1 MPSHFIGIFSLGPC
15 ILFYFF
21 RCLTPPPLATDE
33 GHISS
38 HFPPHF
44 AQTQLG
50 HLRDAYGKTLKIL
63 GAAPVAG
70 AAGSEAAGALLEPLA
85 PEVGTSMP

>member
-1 MPSHFIGIFSLGPC
+1 LIYSANINIIYIYIHPYL
-15 ILFYFF
+15 
-21 RCLTPPPLATDE
+21 
-33 GHISS
+33 HISS

-44 AQTQLG
+44 AAQTQLG

-63 GAAPVAG
+63 GAAPTG

>member
-1 MPSHFIGIFSLGPC
+1 VPP
-15 ILFYFF
+15 
-21 RCLTPPPLATDE
+21 PPPLATDE